1 MSNQLKAILE
11 GSSSG
16 AKLIMD
22 AEAYAQQVL
31 LQGKAIP
38 WHDATAY
45 ANHLGQTVAL
55 LKPQAAVVA
64 MDKMI
69 KQELADNQTLVAAMR
84 EKRRSGFALKTFMGD
99 TTFKAAAG
107 ALVTTVAK
115 TLHLPIVVQL
125 PSPLEMLYLTARAAL
140 TAQAD
145 AEPEFDDDDAE
156 NAAIYY
162 ADWLRAFTDA
172 DIDGLIFDERAGDV
186 AEAAYQPV
194 KNTAE
199 HYRWS
204 IGVRR
209 EKQVRFSDPQVTIP
223 VLPSDYWTS
232 GQSSDAIAGVV
243 FSEIAKDAVPETV
256 LELLEK
262 LC

>member
-1 MSNQLKAILE
+1 MSDQLKTMLE
-11 GSSSG
+11 DPGSG
-16 AKLIMD
+16 PKLIMD

-45 ANHLGQTVAL
+45 SNHLGQAVAL
-55 LKPQAAVVA
+55 LKPQVAVIA
-64 MDKMI
+64 MDKMMAT
-69 KQELADNQTLVAAMR
+69 ELAGNQTLVDAMGA
-84 EKRRSGFALKTFMGD
+84 KKRSGFALKAFMGD
-99 TTFKAAAG
+99 ENFKAAAG

-125 PSPLEMLYLTARAAL
+125 PSPLAILYLTARAAL
-140 TAQAD
+140 AAQAGG
-145 AEPEFDDDDAE
+145 EPEFDDDDAE

-172 DIDGLIFDERAGDV
+172 NIAGLIFDERAGDV

-204 IGVRR
+204 LGVRR
-209 EKQVRFSDPQVTIP
+209 EKQVHFSDPQISIP
-223 VLPSDYWTS
+223 VLPSDYWIS
-232 GQSSDAIAGVV
+232 GQSADAISGVV

-256 LELLEK
+256 LELLAK
-262 LC
+262 L

>member
-1 MSNQLKAILE
+1 MSDQLKTMLE
-11 GSSSG
+11 NPNSG
-16 AKLIMD
+16 GTAKLIMD

-45 ANHLGQTVAL
+45 SNHLGQAVAL
-55 LKPQAAVVA
+55 LKPQVAVVA
-64 MDKMI
+64 VDKMI
-69 KQELADNQTLVAAMR
+69 KKELADNQTLADAMGA
-84 EKRRSGFALKTFMGD
+84 KKRSGFALKAFMGD
-99 TTFKAAAG
+99 KDFRAAAG

-125 PSPLEMLYLTARAAL
+125 PSPLEILYLTARAA
-140 TAQAD
+140 QA

-172 DIDGLIFDERAGDV
+172 DIAGLIFDERAGDI
-186 AEAAYQPV
+186 ADAAYQPV

-209 EKQVRFSDPQVTIP
+209 EKQVHFSDPQVTIP
-223 VLPSDYWTS
+223 VLSSDYWTS
-232 GQSSDAIAGVV
+232 GQSADTIVGVV